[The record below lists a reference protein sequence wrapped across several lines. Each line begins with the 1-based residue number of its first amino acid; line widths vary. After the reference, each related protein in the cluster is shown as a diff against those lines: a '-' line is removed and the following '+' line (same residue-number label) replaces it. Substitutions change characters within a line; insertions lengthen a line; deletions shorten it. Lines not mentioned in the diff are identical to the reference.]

1 MQILRGPLNVNL
13 AVKSYISQTLFY
25 NQFLLL
31 IFRLVHDREL
41 QLFDGSRLINKDKYE
56 TIKQDNNLT
65 DKDMAER

>member
-1 MQILRGPLNVNL
+1 MKLSFIII
-13 AVKSYISQTLFY
+13 YYLF
-25 NQFLLL
+25 L